1 MELKCELYM
10 IHRIES
16 ASSNRTFMEL
26 KLNFTRRRARWRL
39 SSNRTFM
46 ELKSPKKLGLA
57 LSHGGSNRT
66 FMELKLLLSRYLILI
81 SKF

>member
-46 ELKSPKKLGLA
+46 ELKCFRSLRKGIF
-57 LSHGGSNRT
+57 R
-66 FMELKLLLSRYLILI
+66 FVLIVPLWN
-81 SKF
+81 